1 MRLDSLAFRL
11 FATSLGWTLLVLP
24 LAGFLIYR
32 THCEGLQ
39 TKFDS
44 DLKKLLTAVAF
55 DSMNTTGDEPVL
67 PQNLYEPLFE
77 VTHSGWYWQVRP
89 IDGAPGRRL
98 VSPSLASEVL
108 PSPYDKK
115 FPTDPTTGIRWM
127 NVPGPADQRIR
138 ILEIIETLGADP
150 NKPKYSVIVAG
161 PIDWLEEDFKRFR
174 NWLSGALALAGLA
187 LLGSTLLQM
196 RFGLA
201 PLRRIERG
209 LANIRSGAASKLA
222 GRLPAEIEPMQAELN
237 ALIQSNQDIVDRA
250 RTQVGNLAHALK
262 TPLAVITNEAREH
275 KNPFANKVA
284 EQAQIMRDQV
294 SHYLDRARMAA
305 NSSGKGRVTPVEPVV
320 EPLVRAL
327 ERINRDKGVA
337 VLMNVAAGAKFQ
349 GEKHDLEE
357 MLGNLL
363 DNACKWS
370 KTRVF
375 LTVRVETPLTESGA
389 KSKEMRLIVTVEDD
403 GPGLTAEQRAKIGK
417 RGVRLDEAKPG
428 SGLGLSIVSDL
439 ATSYRGAMS
448 LDASV
453 HGGLRVTLVLPAV

>member
-1 MRLDSLAFRL
+1 M
-11 FATSLGWTLLVLP
+11 
-24 LAGFLIYR
+24 
-32 THCEGLQ
+32 
-39 TKFDS
+39 
-44 DLKKLLTAVAF
+44 
-55 DSMNTTGDEPVL
+55 
-67 PQNLYEPLFE
+67 
-77 VTHSGWYWQVRP
+77 
-89 IDGAPGRRL
+89 
-98 VSPSLASEVL
+98 
-108 PSPYDKK
+108 
-115 FPTDPTTGIRWM
+115 
-127 NVPGPADQRIR
+127 
-138 ILEIIETLGADP
+138 
-150 NKPKYSVIVAG
+150 
-161 PIDWLEEDFKRFR
+161 
-174 NWLSGALALAGLA
+174 
-187 LLGSTLLQM
+187 QM

-237 ALIQSNQDIVDRA
+237 ALIQANQDVVDRA

-262 TPLAVITNEAREH
+262 TPLAVITNEAREQ

-305 NSSGKGRVTPVEPVV
+305 NSSGKGRVTLVEPVV

-337 VLMNVAAGAKFQ
+337 VTMTIAAGAKFQ
-349 GEKHDLEE
+349 GEKQDFEE

-370 KTRVF
+370 KKRVF
-375 LTVRVETPLTESGA
+375 LTVTIETPLTESGA
-389 KSKEMRLIVTVEDD
+389 KSTEKRLIVTVEDD

-448 LDASV
+448 LDASA
-453 HGGLRVTLVLPAV
+453 HGGLRVTLDLPGV